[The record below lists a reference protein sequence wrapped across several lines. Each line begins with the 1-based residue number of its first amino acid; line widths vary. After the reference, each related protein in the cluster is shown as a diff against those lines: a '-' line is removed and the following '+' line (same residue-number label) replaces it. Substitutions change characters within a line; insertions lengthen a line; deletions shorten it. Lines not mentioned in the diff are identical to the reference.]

1 MKVKLYLFAAA
12 VMLSAVFSG
21 CKDDPIPPSVVT
33 KPASGIAEGTATLNA
48 EITNQGSDAVTSCG
62 FYYNTSADM
71 SYPEVVDA
79 NLDGSRFSSVISS
92 LEPGK
97 TYYYMA
103 YAKSSA
109 GMAEGEVLSF
119 VTQAVKP
126 TVETRQ
132 VSEVTTSGATLN
144 AAIPSNGG
152 SEITACGFYYST
164 SENMSNKQTAEFSGT
179 PDSIFSVAVSGL
191 QSFTTYYYKAYAT
204 NALGSVEGE
213 VMQFTTVIKP
223 SVSTNAATDIYSASA
238 TLNGNVTNHGGTT
251 GTIRGF
257 VYGTSADNLADSVTS
272 GTGSGAYSKSIAGL
286 APSTTYYFKAFASNS
301 AGTVYGEVKQFAT
314 KAAVPPTVQTN
325 AATAITATSAT
336 FGGNVTAAGNDPVTV
351 RGFVWGTSS
360 NNLSNNIEVGSGTG
374 SFTKEITG
382 LTHSTT
388 YYYKA
393 YATNAA
399 GTSYGQVKSFATTTI
414 TAPAVQTN
422 AASSISM
429 TGATLNGNVTADGG
443 ATVTARGFVYGTSA
457 SNLSQNVQSG
467 TGTGSF
473 TKEITG
479 LTHSTTYYYKA
490 YATNAIGT
498 NYGEVKQFT
507 TSSPSM
513 PTVQTNN
520 ASSITS
526 SGATLNGNVTADGG
540 ATVTVR
546 GFVYGTSASDLSQNL
561 QSGSGTG
568 SFTKAL
574 TGLTRSTTYY
584 YKAYATNSA
593 GTAYGEV
600 KQFTTLAYPGVIG
613 GVFTI
618 SSGIQVY
625 FSQGNL
631 QYRAST
637 QTWQFAA
644 NQYDI
649 IGSDNQNISSSYS
662 GWIDLFGWGT
672 GSNPTNSSTSN
683 SSYSTFTDWGNNA
696 ISNGGNQGGLWRT
709 LRYNE
714 WDYLLSSRPN
724 AASLVGKATVNG
736 VTGLVFLPDNW
747 TLPSGC
753 SFTSG
758 TSNAFTANT
767 YTTSQW
773 SVMESAGAVFLP
785 AAGRR
790 NGSSVNSVGSGGDYW
805 CSNINSLYPLSDYY
819 LSFSNSNLGTYWHQD
834 GARYFGYSVR
844 LVRVVQN

>member
-12 VMLSAVFSG
+12 VMLAAVFSG
-21 CKDDPIPPSVVT
+21 CKEDPVAPTVVT
-33 KPASGIAEGTATLNA
+33 KPASGISEGMATLNA
-48 EITNQGSDAVTSCG
+48 EITNQGTDAVTKCG
-62 FYYNTSADM
+62 FYYNTSTDM
-71 SYPEVVDA
+71 SYPEVVEA
-79 NLDGSRFSSVISS
+79 NAGSSNFSAVISN

-109 GMAEGEVLSF
+109 GMAEGEVLQF

-126 TVETRQ
+126 TVETRP

-164 SENMSNKQTAEFSGT
+164 SENMSNKATAEFTGT
-179 PDSIFSVAVSGL
+179 PDSLFSVAISGL

-213 VMQFTTVIKP
+213 VMQFTTVIPP
-223 SVSTNAATDIYSASA
+223 SVTTNAATDIYSASA

-257 VYGTSADNLADSVTS
+257 VYGVSADNLADSVTS

-360 NNLSNNIEVGSGTG
+360 SNLSNNVEVGSGTG

-473 TKEITG
+473 TKALTG
-479 LTHSTTYYYKA
+479 LSHSTTYYYKA

-513 PTVQTNN
+513 PTVQTNA
-520 ASSITS
+520 ASGITMT
-526 SGATLNGNVTADGG
+526 GATLDGNVTADGG
-540 ATVTVR
+540 ATVTAR
-546 GFVYGTSASDLSQNL
+546 GFVYGTSASNLSQNV

-574 TGLTRSTTYY
+574 TGLTHSTTYY

-600 KQFTTLAYPGVIG
+600 KQFTTTSYPQGAID
-613 GVFTI
+613 GVFSI
-618 SSGIQVY
+618 SSTTQVY

-649 IGSDNQNISSSYS
+649 IGSANQNISSSYS

-709 LRYNE
+709 LTKDE
-714 WDYLLSSRPN
+714 WSYLLGSRPN

-773 SVMESAGAVFLP
+773 SAMESAGAVFLP
-785 AAGRR
+785 AAGDRY
-790 NGSSVNSVGSGGDYW
+790 GTSVYHVGSYGSYWSSSAYDSVSAWGLYFDGSGAYMDY
-805 CSNINSLYPLSDYY
+805 NGRYY
-819 LSFSNSNLGTYWHQD
+819 GL
-834 GARYFGYSVR
+834 SVR

>member
-1 MKVKLYLFAAA
+1 MKAKLYLFAAA
-12 VMLSAVFSG
+12 VMLAAVFSG
-21 CKDDPIPPSVVT
+21 CKDDPIPPTVVT

-109 GMAEGEVLSF
+109 GMAEGEVLQF

-126 TVETRQ
+126 TVETRP

-164 SENMSNKQTAEFSGT
+164 SENMSNKATAEFSGT
-179 PDSIFSVAVSGL
+179 PDSLFSVAISGL

-223 SVSTNAATDIYSASA
+223 SVTTNAATDIYSASA

-360 NNLSNNIEVGSGTG
+360 GNLSNNVEVGSGTG

-422 AASSISM
+422 AATSISM

-443 ATVTARGFVYGTSA
+443 ATVTVRGFVYGTSA
-457 SNLSQNVQSG
+457 SDLSQNVQSG

-473 TKEITG
+473 TKALTG
-479 LTHSTTYYYKA
+479 LSHSTTYYYKA

-526 SGATLNGNVTADGG
+526 SGANLNGNVTADGG
-540 ATVTVR
+540 ATVTAR
-546 GFVYGTSASDLSQNL
+546 GFVYGTSASDLSQNV

-574 TGLTRSTTYY
+574 TGLSSSTTYY
-584 YKAYATNSA
+584 YKAYATNVA
-593 GTAYGEV
+593 GTVYGDVMTFTTPAYDYSDPTGYTNGHGYVDLGLPSGTKWATCNVGASTPTAYGNYYAWGETTT
-600 KQFTTLAYPGVIG
+600 KGSYTSDNYTYSDNPTTLP
-613 GVFTI
+613 
-618 SSGIQVY
+618 
-625 FSQGNL
+625 
-631 QYRAST
+631 
-637 QTWQFAA
+637 
-644 NQYDI
+644 
-649 IGSDNQNISSSYS
+649 
-662 GWIDLFGWGT
+662 
-672 GSNPTNSSTSN
+672 SNR
-683 SSYSTFTDWGNNA
+683 DA
-696 ISNGGNQGGLWRT
+696 
-709 LRYNE
+709 
-714 WDYLLSSRPN
+714 
-724 AASLVGKATVNG
+724 ATVNWG
-736 VTGLVFLPDNW
+736 GYWRMP
-747 TLPSGC
+747 
-753 SFTSG
+753 TSG
-758 TSNAFTANT
+758 EMNELLNNCTHEWTTQNGVNGRLFTGPNGN
-767 YTTSQW
+767 SI
-773 SVMESAGAVFLP
+773 FLP
-785 AAGRR
+785 AAGYRYSSLSGA
-790 NGSSVNSVGSGGDYW
+790 GS
-805 CSNINSLYPLSDYY
+805 
-819 LSFSNSNLGTYWHQD
+819 D
-834 GARYFGYSVR
+834 GAYWSSLGYSSDTGRALSLHFSSGYCNNAAGYRYCGYSVR
-844 LVRVVQN
+844 AVCQSQN

>member
-1 MKVKLYLFAAA
+1 
-12 VMLSAVFSG
+12 MLAAVFSG
-21 CKDDPIPPSVVT
+21 CKEDPVAPTVVT
-33 KPASGIAEGTATLNA
+33 KPASGISEGMATLNA
-48 EITNQGSDAVTSCG
+48 EITNQGTDAVTKCG
-62 FYYNTSADM
+62 FYYNTSTDM
-71 SYPEVVDA
+71 SYPEVVEA
-79 NLDGSRFSSVISS
+79 NAGSSNFSAVISN

-126 TVETRQ
+126 TVETRP

-164 SENMSNKQTAEFSGT
+164 SENMSNKATAEFTGT
-179 PDSIFSVAVSGL
+179 PDSLFSVAISGL

-213 VMQFTTVIKP
+213 VMQFTTVIPP
-223 SVSTNAATDIYSASA
+223 SVTTNAATDIYSASA

-257 VYGTSADNLADSVTS
+257 VYGVSADNLADSVTS

-360 NNLSNNIEVGSGTG
+360 SNLSNNVEVGSGTG

-429 TGATLNGNVTADGG
+429 TGATLNGNVTTDGG

-467 TGTGSF
+467 SGTGSF
-473 TKEITG
+473 TKALTG
-479 LTHSTTYYYKA
+479 LSHSTTYYYKA

-507 TSSPSM
+507 TSSYP
-513 PTVQTNN
+513 Q
-520 ASSITS
+520 
-526 SGATLNGNVTADGG
+526 GA
-540 ATVTVR
+540 
-546 GFVYGTSASDLSQNL
+546 
-561 QSGSGTG
+561 
-568 SFTKAL
+568 
-574 TGLTRSTTYY
+574 
-584 YKAYATNSA
+584 
-593 GTAYGEV
+593 
-600 KQFTTLAYPGVIG
+600 IG
-613 GVFTI
+613 GVFSI
-618 SSGIQVY
+618 SSTTQVY

-649 IGSDNQNISSSYS
+649 IGSANQNISSSYS

-709 LRYNE
+709 LTKDE
-714 WDYLLSSRPN
+714 WSYLLSGRPN

-773 SVMESAGAVFLP
+773 SAMESAGAVFLP
-785 AAGRR
+785 AAGYRF
-790 NGSSVNSVGSGGDYW
+790 GTSVYNVGSNGYYW
-805 CSNINSLYPLSDYY
+805 SSTAHDSDYAWY
-819 LSFSNSNLGTYWHQD
+819 L
-834 GARYFGYSVR
+834 YFGGSDASMIGSRRYYGLSVR

>member
-12 VMLSAVFSG
+12 VMLAAVFSG
-21 CKDDPIPPSVVT
+21 CKDDPIPPTVVT

-119 VTQAVKP
+119 VTQAVRP
-126 TVETRQ
+126 TVETRP

-144 AAIPSNGG
+144 AAIPSDGG
-152 SEITACGFYYST
+152 AEITACGFYYST
-164 SENMSNKQTAEFSGT
+164 SENMSNKATAEFTGT

-360 NNLSNNIEVGSGTG
+360 SNLSNNVEVGSGTG

-473 TKEITG
+473 TKALTG
-479 LTHSTTYYYKA
+479 LSHSTTYYYKA

-513 PTVQTNN
+513 PTVQTNA
-520 ASSITS
+520 ASGITMT
-526 SGATLNGNVTADGG
+526 GATLNGNVTADGG
-540 ATVTVR
+540 ATVTAR
-546 GFVYGTSASDLSQNL
+546 GFVYGTSASDLSQNV
-561 QSGSGTG
+561 QSGAGTG

-600 KQFTTLAYPGVIG
+600 KQFTTLAYPAGAID
-613 GVFTI
+613 GVFSI
-618 SSGIQVY
+618 SSTTQVY

-649 IGSDNQNISSSYS
+649 IGSANQNISSSYS

-709 LRYNE
+709 LTKDE
-714 WDYLLSSRPN
+714 WSYLLSGRPN

-773 SVMESAGAVFLP
+773 TAMESAGAVFLP
-785 AAGRR
+785 AAGIRYGAGVYLVGSNGYYWSSAANDSGSAWDLYFDGSNAGVSSNYR
-790 NGSSVNSVGSGGDYW
+790 NGG
-805 CSNINSLYPLSDYY
+805 
-819 LSFSNSNLGTYWHQD
+819 
-834 GARYFGYSVR
+834 RSVR

>member
-12 VMLSAVFSG
+12 VMLAAVFSG
-21 CKDDPIPPSVVT
+21 CKEDPVAPTVVT
-33 KPASGIAEGTATLNA
+33 KPASGISEGMATLNA
-48 EITNQGSDAVTSCG
+48 EITNQGTDAVTKCG
-62 FYYNTSADM
+62 FYYNTSTDM
-71 SYPEVVDA
+71 SYPEVVEA
-79 NLDGSRFSSVISS
+79 NAGSSNFSAVISN

-109 GMAEGEVLSF
+109 GMAEGEVLQF

-126 TVETRQ
+126 TVETRP

-164 SENMSNKQTAEFSGT
+164 SENMSNKATAEFTGT
-179 PDSIFSVAVSGL
+179 PDSLFSVAISGL

-213 VMQFTTVIKP
+213 VMQFTTVIPP
-223 SVSTNAATDIYSASA
+223 SVTTNAATDIYSASA

-257 VYGTSADNLADSVTS
+257 VYGVSADNLADSVTS

-360 NNLSNNIEVGSGTG
+360 SNLSNNVEVGSGTG

-467 TGTGSF
+467 
-473 TKEITG
+473 
-479 LTHSTTYYYKA
+479 
-490 YATNAIGT
+490 
-498 NYGEVKQFT
+498 
-507 TSSPSM
+507 
-513 PTVQTNN
+513 
-520 ASSITS
+520 
-526 SGATLNGNVTADGG
+526 
-540 ATVTVR
+540 
-546 GFVYGTSASDLSQNL
+546 
-561 QSGSGTG
+561 SGTG

-574 TGLTRSTTYY
+574 TGLTHSTTYY

-600 KQFTTLAYPGVIG
+600 KQFTTTSYPQGAID
-613 GVFTI
+613 GVFSI
-618 SSGIQVY
+618 SSTTQVY

-649 IGSDNQNISSSYS
+649 IGSANQNISSSYS

-709 LRYNE
+709 LTKDE
-714 WDYLLSSRPN
+714 WSYLLGSRPN

-773 SVMESAGAVFLP
+773 SAMESAGAVFLP
-785 AAGRR
+785 AAGSRY
-790 NGSSVNSVGSGGDYW
+790 GSSVSLVGSYGLYWSSSAYVSDRAWNLYFNGSDASMDNYNGRYGG
-805 CSNINSLYPLSDYY
+805 L
-819 LSFSNSNLGTYWHQD
+819 
-834 GARYFGYSVR
+834 SVR
-844 LVRVVQN
+844 LVRVV

>member
-1 MKVKLYLFAAA
+1 MKAKLYLFAAA
-12 VMLSAVFSG
+12 VMMVAVFSG
-21 CKDDPIPPSVVT
+21 CKEDPVAPTVVT
-33 KPASGIAEGTATLNA
+33 KPASGISEGMATLNA
-48 EITNQGSDAVTSCG
+48 EITNQGTDAVTKCG
-62 FYYNTSADM
+62 FYYNTSTDM
-71 SYPEVVDA
+71 SYPEVVEA
-79 NLDGSRFSSVISS
+79 NAGSSNFSAVISN

-103 YAKSSA
+103 YAKSNA
-109 GMAEGEVLSF
+109 GLAEGEVLSF
-119 VTQAVKP
+119 ATQVVKP
-126 TVETRQ
+126 KVETRA

-152 SEITACGFYYST
+152 SAITSCGFYYST

-179 PDSIFSVAVSGL
+179 PDSLFSVAVSGL
-191 QSFTTYYYKAYAT
+191 QSFTTYYYKAFAT

-213 VMQFTTVIKP
+213 VMQFTTVIRP
-223 SVSTNAATDIYSASA
+223 SVTTNAATDIYSSSA
-238 TLNGNVTNHGGTT
+238 MLNGNVTNHGGTT
-251 GTIRGF
+251 STIRGF

-286 APSTTYYFKAFASNS
+286 TPSTTYYFKAFASNS
-301 AGTVYGEVKQFAT
+301 AGTVYGEVKQFST
-314 KAAVPPTVQTN
+314 KTAVQPTVTTSN
-325 AATAITATSAT
+325 ATDITTTSAT
-336 FGGNVTAAGNDPVTV
+336 LGGNVTAAGNDPVTV

-360 NNLSNNIEVGSGTG
+360 SNLSNNVEVGSGTG

-422 AASSISM
+422 AASSITM

-473 TKEITG
+473 TK
-479 LTHSTTYYYKA
+479 
-490 YATNAIGT
+490 
-498 NYGEVKQFT
+498 
-507 TSSPSM
+507 
-513 PTVQTNN
+513 
-520 ASSITS
+520 
-526 SGATLNGNVTADGG
+526 
-540 ATVTVR
+540 
-546 GFVYGTSASDLSQNL
+546 
-561 QSGSGTG
+561 
-568 SFTKAL
+568 AL
-574 TGLTRSTTYY
+574 TGLSHSTTYY

-600 KQFTTLAYPGVIG
+600 KQFTTLAYPAGAIG
-613 GVFTI
+613 GVFSI
-618 SSGIQVY
+618 SSTTQVY

-637 QTWQFAA
+637 QTLQFAA

-649 IGSDNQNISSSYS
+649 IGSANQNISSSYS

-696 ISNGGNQGGLWRT
+696 ISNGGNQSGLWRT
-709 LRYNE
+709 LTKDE
-714 WDYLLSSRPN
+714 WSYLLSARPN

-736 VTGLVFLPDNW
+736 VAGLVFLPDNW

-773 SVMESAGAVFLP
+773 TAMESAGAVFLP
-785 AAGRR
+785 AAGCRY
-790 NGSSVNSVGSGGDYW
+790 GSSVNLVGSDGYYW
-805 CSNINSLYPLSDYY
+805 SSTAYDSDDAWG
-819 LSFSNSNLGTYWHQD
+819 L
-834 GARYFGYSVR
+834 YFGGSSARMYGNVCRNYGLSVR

>member
-360 NNLSNNIEVGSGTG
+360 SNLSNNVEVGSGTG

-429 TGATLNGNVTADGG
+429 T
-443 ATVTARGFVYGTSA
+443 
-457 SNLSQNVQSG
+457 
-467 TGTGSF
+467 
-473 TKEITG
+473 
-479 LTHSTTYYYKA
+479 
-490 YATNAIGT
+490 
-498 NYGEVKQFT
+498 
-507 TSSPSM
+507 
-513 PTVQTNN
+513 
-520 ASSITS
+520 
-526 SGATLNGNVTADGG
+526 GATLNGNVTADGG

>member
-1 MKVKLYLFAAA
+1 MKAKLYLFAAA
-12 VMLSAVFSG
+12 VMLAAVFSG
-21 CKDDPIPPSVVT
+21 CKDDPIPPTVVT

-126 TVETRQ
+126 TVETRP

-144 AAIPSNGG
+144 AAIPSDGG
-152 SEITACGFYYST
+152 TEITACGFYYST
-164 SENMSNKQTAEFSGT
+164 SENMSNKATAEFSGT

-213 VMQFTTVIKP
+213 VMQFTTVIPP
-223 SVSTNAATDIYSASA
+223 SVTTNAATDIYSASA

-257 VYGTSADNLADSVTS
+257 VYGVSADNLADSVTS

-286 APSTTYYFKAFASNS
+286 APSATYYFKAFASNS

-314 KAAVPPTVQTN
+314 KAAVTPTVQTN
-325 AATAITATSAT
+325 AATAITATTAT
-336 FGGNVTAAGNDPVTV
+336 FNGNVTAVGNDPVTV

-360 NNLSNNIEVGSGTG
+360 TNLSNNVESGSGTG
-374 SFTKEITG
+374 SFAKEITG

-414 TAPAVQTN
+414 TAPTVQTN

-443 ATVTARGFVYGTSA
+443 ATITARGFVYGTSA

-467 TGTGSF
+467 SGTGSF
-473 TKEITG
+473 TKAITG
-479 LTHSTTYYYKA
+479 LAHSTTYYYKA

-498 NYGEVKQFT
+498 NYGDVKQFT

-546 GFVYGTSASDLSQNL
+546 GFVYGTSASDLSQNV

-574 TGLTRSTTYY
+574 TGLSSSTTYY

-600 KQFTTLAYPGVIG
+600 KQFTTTAVTTGTLNGHDWVDLGLP
-613 GVFTI
+613 
-618 SSGIQVY
+618 SGLRWATCNV
-625 FSQGNL
+625 G
-631 QYRAST
+631 AST
-637 QTWQFAA
+637 PTAYGNYYAWGETSTKTT
-644 NQYDI
+644 YSSSTYTY
-649 IGSDNQNISSSYS
+649 SDN
-662 GWIDLFGWGT
+662 
-672 GSNPTNSSTSN
+672 PT
-683 SSYSTFTDWGNNA
+683 
-696 ISNGGNQGGLWRT
+696 
-709 LRYNE
+709 
-714 WDYLLSSRPN
+714 
-724 AASLVGKATVNG
+724 
-736 VTGLVFLPDNW
+736 
-747 TLPSGC
+747 TLPS
-753 SFTSG
+753 S
-758 TSNAFTANT
+758 ADAATANWGSAWRMPT
-767 YTTSQW
+767 PTELNELINNCTVTWTTQNGVNGRLFTGPNGNSI
-773 SVMESAGAVFLP
+773 FLP
-785 AAGRR
+785 AAGYR
-790 NGSSVNSVGSGGDYW
+790 NASGLCGAGSGGRYW
-805 CSNINSLYPLSDYY
+805 SSSFLPSSTDNAFILYFDSGNCSLGSLYHYCGL
-819 LSFSNSNLGTYWHQD
+819 
-834 GARYFGYSVR
+834 SVR
-844 LVRVVQN
+844 AVCQSQN

>member
-12 VMLSAVFSG
+12 VMLAAVFSG
-21 CKDDPIPPSVVT
+21 CKDDPIPPTVVT

-164 SENMSNKQTAEFSGT
+164 SENMSNKATAEFTGT
-179 PDSIFSVAVSGL
+179 PDSLFSVAVSGL
-191 QSFTTYYYKAYAT
+191 QSFTTYYYKAYAA

-223 SVSTNAATDIYSASA
+223 SVTTNAATDIYSASA

-257 VYGTSADNLADSVTS
+257 LYGTSADNLADSVTS
-272 GTGSGAYSKSIAGL
+272 GTGSGTYSQPVAGL

-360 NNLSNNIEVGSGTG
+360 SNLSNNVEVGSGTG

-382 LTHSTT
+382 LS
-388 YYYKA
+388 
-393 YATNAA
+393 
-399 GTSYGQVKSFATTTI
+399 
-414 TAPAVQTN
+414 
-422 AASSISM
+422 
-429 TGATLNGNVTADGG
+429 
-443 ATVTARGFVYGTSA
+443 
-457 SNLSQNVQSG
+457 
-467 TGTGSF
+467 
-473 TKEITG
+473 
-479 LTHSTTYYYKA
+479 HSTTYYYKA

-507 TSSPSM
+507 TSSPNM

-540 ATVTVR
+540 ATVTIR
-546 GFVYGTSASDLSQNL
+546 GFVYGTSASDLSQNV

-574 TGLTRSTTYY
+574 TGLSSSTTYY
-584 YKAYATNSA
+584 YKAYATNVA

-600 KQFTTLAYPGVIG
+600 KQFTTAGTTGTLNGHDWVDLGLP
-613 GVFTI
+613 
-618 SSGIQVY
+618 SGLRWATCNV
-625 FSQGNL
+625 G
-631 QYRAST
+631 AST
-637 QTWQFAA
+637 PTAYGNYYAWGETSTKSAYTED
-644 NQYDI
+644 NYTY
-649 IGSDNQNISSSYS
+649 SDN
-662 GWIDLFGWGT
+662 
-672 GSNPTNSSTSN
+672 PT
-683 SSYSTFTDWGNNA
+683 
-696 ISNGGNQGGLWRT
+696 
-709 LRYNE
+709 
-714 WDYLLSSRPN
+714 
-724 AASLVGKATVNG
+724 
-736 VTGLVFLPDNW
+736 
-747 TLPSGC
+747 TLPSSADAATANWGEGWRMPTKEEMQELIDNC
-753 SFTSG
+753 EHTWTEQNGEYGLVISG
-758 TSNAFTANT
+758 TNGNSI
-767 YTTSQW
+767 
-773 SVMESAGAVFLP
+773 FLP
-785 AAGRR
+785 AAGSRYDSELAGAFAR
-790 NGSSVNSVGSGGDYW
+790 GLFWSS
-805 CSNINSLYPLSDYY
+805 SLYADNPSNAWYLIFHPDGCSMYY
-819 LSFSNSNLGTYWHQD
+819 GNR
-834 GARYFGYSVR
+834 RYGLSVR
-844 LVRVVQN
+844 PVCVSQN

>member
-1 MKVKLYLFAAA
+1 MKVKLYLFAAMFIMA
-12 VMLSAVFSG
+12 AVFSG
-21 CKDDPIPPSVVT
+21 CKDDPIPPTVVT

-119 VTQAVKP
+119 VTQAVRP
-126 TVETRQ
+126 TVETRP

-164 SENMSNKQTAEFSGT
+164 SENMSNKATAEFTGT

-251 GTIRGF
+251 STIRGF
-257 VYGTSADNLADSVTS
+257 LYGTSADNLADSVTS

-301 AGTVYGEVKQFAT
+301 AGTVYGEVKQLAT

-360 NNLSNNIEVGSGTG
+360 SNLSNNVEVGSGTG

-443 ATVTARGFVYGTSA
+443 ATVTACGFVYGTSA

-467 TGTGSF
+467 SGTGSF
-473 TKEITG
+473 TKALTG
-479 LTHSTTYYYKA
+479 LSHSTTYYYKA

-513 PTVQTNN
+513 PTVQTNA
-520 ASSITS
+520 ASSITMT
-526 SGATLNGNVTADGG
+526 GATLNGNVTADGG
-540 ATVTVR
+540 ATVTAR
-546 GFVYGTSASDLSQNL
+546 GFVYGTSASDLSQNV

-574 TGLTRSTTYY
+574 IGLTPSTIYY

-600 KQFTTLAYPGVIG
+600 KQFTTTAVTGTLNGHDWVDLGLP
-613 GVFTI
+613 
-618 SSGIQVY
+618 SGLRWATCNV
-625 FSQGNL
+625 G
-631 QYRAST
+631 AST
-637 QTWQFAA
+637 PTAYGNYYAWGETSTKTT
-644 NQYDI
+644 YSSSTYTY
-649 IGSDNQNISSSYS
+649 SDN
-662 GWIDLFGWGT
+662 
-672 GSNPTNSSTSN
+672 PT
-683 SSYSTFTDWGNNA
+683 
-696 ISNGGNQGGLWRT
+696 
-709 LRYNE
+709 
-714 WDYLLSSRPN
+714 
-724 AASLVGKATVNG
+724 
-736 VTGLVFLPDNW
+736 
-747 TLPSGC
+747 TLPS
-753 SFTSG
+753 
-758 TSNAFTANT
+758 NRDAATANWGSAWRMPT
-767 YTTSQW
+767 KEEFEDLKTNCTVTWTTQNGVNGRLFTGPNGNSI
-773 SVMESAGAVFLP
+773 FLP
-785 AAGRR
+785 AAGYRLGSDLSSAGSDGYYWSSSL
-790 NGSSVNSVGSGGDYW
+790 GSSDTYHAWYLIFDSGTCYMGSYGG
-805 CSNINSLYPLSDYY
+805 
-819 LSFSNSNLGTYWHQD
+819 
-834 GARYFGYSVR
+834 RYGGLSVR
-844 LVRVVQN
+844 AVCQSQN